1 MRLNGPDLDHAGG
14 RSRPLLLET
23 WGMVAGAAIGAV
35 ASGVSANQ
43 ANKKAQGAA
52 NAANKQAGYV
62 DVTTTRK
69 GDPMADGYRND
80 GMQAAY
86 NTLFG
91 TDYRGGDGQQLR
103 VQGAPGGPAGGA
115 SQNMT
120 PKQAKQ
126 YKAEQERIAA
136 AKGKKGA
143 TAPTATGGKTAAPR
157 KFDGMSGE
165 TDAIRDAAMALP
177 GQNAAMNKVAEG
189 FVTDTLGG
197 TERNAYRGEAADAAR
212 AIADDPEL
220 AAYQAEMRRSLGVG
234 GDGGGATGRTGGASR
249 GRGSTSYV
257 QPDWASPS
265 AASGASAT
273 GTDKALRDLVA
284 GELPAGWQ
292 GMEDAIARRVNEGRA
307 GNIRE
312 LRARAVGSGFYGG
325 DVYKD
330 LESGAIAKGDQ
341 EMADSLSAAR
351 FGAFQNALGLGT
363 QYDLGMAGISAS
375 DRASARSAG
384 AASAAADADRTSRER
399 LAMYGMWGDS
409 IGMGQQGRTASA
421 GALGDLAGLT
431 SADQLAALEGVNALA
446 GSRRGDVGLAGEI
459 SLGADSNRNA
469 FTSAQRSERVGM
481 AGVNLGRQELGFA
494 REQMYDPLN
503 RLGQYAGL
511 LNTFYGGLGSE
522 TTSGR
527 DMRSGAPAAFQPGS
541 VGGAA
546 ASGAALGAQIGSA
559 YQRRPSQG
567 SQPPPPSMVSS
578 H

>member
-1 MRLNGPDLDHAGG
+1 M
-14 RSRPLLLET
+14 S
-23 WGMVAGAAIGAV
+23 WVAVGVAAVGAV
-35 ASGVSANQ
+35 AGGVSQNQ

-52 NAANKQAGYV
+52 NAANKQAGWV

-91 TDYRGGDGQQLR
+91 TDYLGGDGQRLR
-103 VQGAPGGPAGGA
+103 VQGAPGGGGNSGPAVPQGGQRRPDGRILDA
-115 SQNMT
+115 SGKTIYT
-120 PKQAKQ
+120 PPKG
-126 YKAEQERIAA
+126 AA
-136 AKGKKGA
+136 SGGKKGGKA
-143 TAPTATGGKTAAPR
+143 GLTTGGPATPAPR

-165 TDAIRDAAMALP
+165 TDEIRRSAMALP
-177 GQNAAMNKVAEG
+177 DQNAAMNKVAEG

-212 AIADDPEL
+212 AISDDPEL
-220 AAYQAEMRRSLGVG
+220 AAYQAEMRRALGVG
-234 GDGGGATGRTGGASR
+234 GEGGGGATGRTGGASR
-249 GRGSTSYV
+249 GRGSTSYA

-273 GTDKALRDLVA
+273 GTDKALRALVA

-341 EMADSLSAAR
+341 EMTDSLSAAR

-469 FTSAQRSERVGM
+469 FTSAQRQERVGM

-522 TTSGR
+522 TTQGR

-567 SQPPPPSMVSS
+567 STQTPPPMVSS